1 MSSFPIVIENLQLS
15 DPEDLGLKKTM
26 AVELDKLIEKFI
38 VNKKIQGAVVA
49 ISRSNRIVYF
59 SAQGL
64 ADVPNKIP
72 MKKDSMFQ
80 MWSSTKPVLGVAAM
94 IAIERGLFNPTDK
107 VSNYLPNFKDIEVAV
122 LKDPKGRDKSPL
134 GVYAQLGKELSFFAN
149 LYWKAW
155 SWFNNDY
162 YIGYI
167 PKHRLVHA
175 KESLT
180 IHHLLTHTAGLGTNG
195 LGQANAPWNAKLSS
209 GKLEDKENE
218 FLNNMTVGS
227 LTNMISEGPL
237 DFQPGSRHSYSPY
250 MGLDVVAHII
260 EITSGQ
266 PFNEFVKNNIF
277 DPLDMNDTYWN
288 VPSEKSDRIV
298 SISGGGKDGSKPA
311 DKTKFFSGSVGL
323 ISTARDYLHFENM
336 LLNKGE
342 FLGKRILTEASVNM
356 MSTNQSGDLFSETE
370 KVTKG
375 SEGFGY
381 TVAVTLDPE
390 KALIKRGKGS
400 FGWAGAAGTMSWT
413 DPENGLNV
421 VIMVQQPTKEFPE
434 DIARVVFNAIN

>member
-1 MSSFPIVIENLQLS
+1 MSSFPIVIENLLLTNS
-15 DPEDLGLKKTM
+15 EDLGFKKTL
-26 AVELDKLIEKFI
+26 AADLDNIIEKFI
-38 VNKKIQGAVVA
+38 IDEKIQGAVVA

-59 SAQGL
+59 SAHGL
-64 ADVPNKIP
+64 ADIPNDIP

-94 IAIERGLFNPTDK
+94 IAIERGLFSPEDE
-107 VSNYLPNFKDIEVAV
+107 VSKYLPNFKDIEVAV
-122 LKDPKGRDKSPL
+122 LNDPRDKDLSPL
-134 GVYAQLGKELSFFAN
+134 GVYPELGAKLGFFAN

-162 YIGYI
+162 YIGYT
-167 PKHRLVHA
+167 PKHRLVYP

-195 LGQANAPWNAKLSS
+195 LGQASAPWNAILSS
-209 GKLEDKENE
+209 GKLGDKQNE
-218 FLNNMTVGS
+218 FLGNITLGS

-266 PFNEFVKNNIF
+266 PFDQFVKTNIF
-277 DPLDMNDTYWN
+277 DPLDMHDTYWN
-288 VPSEKSDRIV
+288 VPSEKFDRIV
-298 SISGGGKDGSKPA
+298 SISGGGKDGSKPPG
-311 DKTKFFSGSVGL
+311 KTKFFSGSVGL

-342 FLGKRILTEASVNM
+342 FLGKRILSEASVKL
-356 MSTNQSGDLFSETE
+356 MSSNQSGDLFSKTE
-370 KVTKG
+370 KVIEG

-390 KALIKRGKGS
+390 KALIKRGRGS

-413 DPENGLNV
+413 DPENDLNV